1 VPVKLQVVER
11 LQKLFMLIRLTDT
24 PEKLPDAY
32 GYTCF
37 CRELVSFNLY
47 KYAIMAALPSNT
59 Q

>member
-1 VPVKLQVVER
+1 VNLQTVER
-11 LQKLFMLIRLTDT
+11 LHKLFMLIRLTDT

-37 CRELVSFNLY
+37 CREFVPFNLH
-47 KYAIMAALPSNT
+47 KHAVMAGLPSNT